1 MKNLC
6 IALIVAGTALAFAG
20 SAQAGPYVTRS
31 ISYSVVTPVYP
42 VTRIYQPYYLN
53 VTPVVVV
60 VPPIT
65 YVPYY
70 EQTYVVPV
78 RPIVYSRRI
87 IYRR

>member
-6 IALIVAGTALAFAG
+6 IALVVAGTALAFAG

-42 VTRIYQPYYLN
+42 VTRVYQPYYID
-53 VTPVVVV
+53 VAPVVVV
-60 VPPIT
+60 RPVT
-65 YVPYY
+65 VVPYY
-70 EQTYVVPV
+70 DEVYVTPV

>member
-6 IALIVAGTALAFAG
+6 IALVVAGTALAFAG

-31 ISYSVVTPVYP
+31 VSYSVVTPVYP
-42 VTRIYQPYYLN
+42 VTRIYQPYYLD
-53 VTPVVVV
+53 VTPVVVT
-60 VPPIT
+60 PIT
-65 YVPYY
+65 VVPYY
-70 EQTYVVPV
+70 DQVYVTPV